1 MLDGCVPWPED
12 VAAKYR
18 AAGYWR
24 GEPLGMLLGRWA
36 EQYGEREALVGADG
50 CSRVTYR
57 ALDRWCDR
65 LAAGFAARGIGAG
78 ERVLVQLPNTPEFVA
93 VCFALFRLGALPVFA
108 LPAHRAAEVGHLL
121 ELSGAVAHILPG
133 TGTGYDHVAAAV
145 QARARRARP
154 VQVFVAGEAPAVL
167 PEGFTALADVDG
179 DPVAPADVDA
189 SDVAFFLLSGGTTA
203 LPKLIPRT
211 HDDYAYQCR
220 VTAGIC
226 GLDADSVY
234 LAVLPAEFNFPFGC
248 PGILGTLHAGG
259 RVVFALSPQPEECFA
274 LIEREH
280 VTFTSVI
287 PTIVHL
293 WLAAAAQ
300 GHGRDLGSLELLQVG
315 SAKLHEELAARIGP
329 ELGVRLQ
336 QVFGMAEGLLTFTR
350 DDDPADVVLRTQGR
364 PVSEADEIRVAD
376 PDGRPVPRG
385 ETGELLTRGP
395 YTLRGYYRAPEHNA
409 RAFTEDGFY
418 RSGDLVRLTA
428 DGQLVVEGRIKDVV
442 IRGGDKVSATE
453 VEGHLGAHPDVQ
465 QAAVVAM
472 PDPVWGEK
480 VCAYIVPAP
489 GRPAPPMAALRRLLR
504 ARGLADYKLP
514 DRVEV
519 VDAFPLT
526 GLNKVDKKALA
537 ADIAAKTA
545 PTRPTTAGHG
555 PTADGGPS
563 GGGGSADGDTAA
575 GGGGSTGGVTAAGGG
590 REEAA

>member
-24 GEPLGMLLGRWA
+24 GEPLGGLLGRWA

-50 CSRVTYR
+50 RSRVTYR

-108 LPAHRAAEVGHLL
+108 LPAHRASEIGHLL
-121 ELSGAVAHILPG
+121 DLSGAVAHIVPG
-133 TGTGYDHVAAAV
+133 TGTGYDHVAAAAL
-145 QARARRARP
+145 ARARHPRLA
-154 VQVFVAGEAPAVL
+154 QVFVAGQAPAVL

-179 DPVAPADVDA
+179 DAVPLPEVDA
-189 SDVAFFLLSGGTTA
+189 SQVAFFLLSGGTTA

-220 VTAGIC
+220 ITAEIC
-226 GLDADSVY
+226 GLDEDSVY

-274 LIEREH
+274 LIEREQ
-280 VTFTSVI
+280 VTVTSVI

-293 WLAAAAQ
+293 WLAAAAED
-300 GHGRDLGSLELLQVG
+300 HGRDLSSLDLLQVG

-350 DDDPADVVLRTQGR
+350 DDDPAEVVLRTQGR
-364 PVSEADEIRVAD
+364 PVSPADEIRVAD
-376 PDGRPVPRG
+376 QDGRPVPRG

-418 RSGDLVRLTA
+418 RSGDLVRLTP

-453 VEGHLGAHPDVQ
+453 VEGHLSAHPDVQ

-472 PDPVWGEK
+472 PDAVWGEK

-489 GRPAPPMAALRRLLR
+489 GRTAPPTAALRRLLR

-545 PTRPTTAGHG
+545 PARGTAGDSTTAGEG
-555 PTADGGPS
+555 MSGSGVS
-563 GGGGSADGDTAA
+563 GGGAA
-575 GGGGSTGGVTAAGGG
+575 GSGLSGGQG
-590 REEAA
+590 EAA